1 MRGATL
7 YSGAN
12 ARGVNISIH
21 VPHARSDDV
30 LALDCRPA
38 CDFNPRSSCEERHQ
52 DGATGYDIFLFQ
64 STLLM
69 RGATSVQP
77 GRSRV
82 HSNFNPRS
90 SCEERLQIGHV
101 ARHVD
106 IKCIFRAE
114 ILFVADSHTQRIV
127 IVFMQDFVRT
137 QHDVSPLRKAI
148 PSRCRALI
156 QPA

>member
-1 MRGATL
+1 MVKIFQSTLLMRGATL

-21 VPHARSDDV
+21 APHARSDDV

-52 DGATGYDIFLFQ
+52 DGATGYDIVVFQ

-90 SCEERLQIGHV
+90 SCEERLQIRHV

-106 IKCIFRAE
+106 IFQATLLMRGATTRFSISSIRSTFQSTLLMRGAT
-114 ILFVADSHTQRIV
+114 STGSQ
-127 IVFMQDFVRT
+127 
-137 QHDVSPLRKAI
+137 
-148 PSRCRALI
+148 
-156 QPA
+156 